1 MSKKKSNKSS
11 RKPAQPSPNPP
22 PVTSGDRRASEK
34 MMQDLH
40 RILNQ
45 QEFGSVEELNQF
57 MQQLMSSTG
66 GYVPETSPRSPLE
79 QAQDVMYRAWET
91 PNRAQRVKLARQ
103 ALDISPDCADAYV
116 LLAEENAKTP
126 AEARAFYEQGVKAG
140 ERALGKEDF
149 EEMVGHFWGVLETR
163 PYMRARLGLA
173 QALWALGERQQ
184 ASDHMH
190 EMLRLNPG
198 DNQGVRYLLANLLL
212 HMGDDTALEKLLGQ
226 YPDDW
231 SANWKYTAALL
242 AFRKEGKSEQANV
255 LLQEAIQCNRFV
267 PPFLLGRKKPPK
279 QMPAFISPGQESEAI
294 DYMVDAII
302 PWQQTPGACDWL
314 KEILAESQS

>member
-1 MSKKKSNKSS
+1 MAKKKSNKSS
-11 RKPAQPSPNPP
+11 RKPAPPSPNPP
-22 PVTSGDRRASEK
+22 QVTSGDRRASEK

-45 QEFGSVEELNQF
+45 QEFGSVEEVNQF

-66 GYVPETSPRSPLE
+66 GYMPETSPRSPLE
-79 QAQDVMYRAWET
+79 QAQDVMYRAWEA
-91 PNRAQRVKLARQ
+91 PNRTQRVKLARQ

-126 AEARAFYEQGVKAG
+126 AEARAFYEQGMKAG
-140 ERALGKEDF
+140 EHALGKEDF
-149 EEMVGHFWGVLETR
+149 EELVGHFWGVLETR

-173 QALWALGERQQ
+173 QALWALGELQQ
-184 ASDHMH
+184 AADHMH
-190 EMLRLNPG
+190 DLLRLNPG
-198 DNQGVRYLLANLLL
+198 DNQGVRYLLATLLL
-212 HMGDDTALEKLLGQ
+212 HMGDDTMLEKLLEQ

-231 SANWKYTAALL
+231 SANWKYTAALR
-242 AFRKEGKSEQANV
+242 AFRKEGKSAQANV
-255 LLQEAIQCNRFV
+255 LLQAAIQYNRFV

-294 DYMVDAII
+294 DYVLDAVI
-302 PWQQTPGACDWL
+302 PWQQTPGARDWL
-314 KEILAESQS
+314 KEILAENLS